1 MLPRGSLRINLL
13 LGLPALLLAAAVVAV
28 AAIWS
33 GDFFAAGNLGN
44 LVNRVLPLALT
55 ALGQAFVLFAG
66 RIDLSVGSIIS
77 LATAILA
84 TTSNELGWLAIPL
97 VLAAGLACG
106 AVNAAGVIW
115 LRINPLIMTLA
126 TAAVV
131 KGVAMLLLP
140 SPGGEVDYGFYDLFY
155 GQDLLVGWP
164 LAVIVAVFA
173 LAFIVL
179 GFTRFGRRI
188 YALGSDERAAYANGV
203 DVRRVEWSV
212 FLLSGFFSAAAGV
225 AVGIKILSG
234 DPLIGDS
241 FTLDAIAAAVLGG
254 VALTGGRGG
263 VLGVLAGSIALVL
276 IANAF
281 NLLELDPNLQQIAKG
296 LIFVVALMLF
306 MRGAARRSA

>member
-1 MLPRGSLRINLL
+1 MLPRGSIRTNLL
-13 LGLPALLLAAAVVAV
+13 LGLPALLLAAAIVAV
-28 AAIWS
+28 AASWS

-44 LVNRVLPLALT
+44 LVNRVLPLSLA

-66 RIDLSVGSIIS
+66 RIDLSVGSVIS
-77 LATAILA
+77 LSTAILA
-84 TTSNELGWLAIPL
+84 TTSTSLGWAAVPL
-97 VLAAGLACG
+97 VLVAGLACG
-106 AVNAAGVIW
+106 ALNAAGVIY

-126 TAAVV
+126 SSAIV
-131 KGVAMLLLP
+131 KGAALILMP
-140 SPGGEVDYGFYDLFY
+140 TPGGEVDYTFYDAFY

-164 LAVIVAVFA
+164 LAVIL
-173 LAFIVL
+173 LAFL
-179 GFTRFGRRI
+179 GAFLLFGFTRFGRRI
-188 YALGSDERAAYANGV
+188 YALGSDDRAAYANGV

-212 FLLSGFFSAAAGV
+212 FLASGFFAAAAGV

-254 VALTGGRGG
+254 VALQGGRGA
-263 VLGVLAGSIALVL
+263 VPGVLAGSIALVL

-306 MRGAARRSA
+306 MRGGVRRTA